1 MYGNMNADIL
11 WLILLSQYLVK
22 ECDMTRIQADSFIF
36 YQKDYGG
43 KLNLMMSVHVDNV
56 FMAGMPETLEN
67 IKEMIK

>member
-56 FMAGMPETLEN
+56 FMAGIPETLEN
-67 IKEMIK
+67 IK